1 MRAMPITAALLL
13 LFLSCE
19 CMAQPEPCGLSKIT
33 DTTPAFYPPIG
44 KSARVGGTV
53 ILLVTF
59 KVTGEVERIE
69 TVSGPK
75 ILESSARLYV
85 QGWRANEF
93 SGPRT
98 CPVVIHYR
106 LLPEGDHNT
115 STAVRSDLQHVTISA
130 PPPPPLDSSTHSASL
145 IQLPKTIELLDHP
158 FDSNS
163 IQQLYYV
170 IRLDSVTVIYRP

>member
-1 MRAMPITAALLL
+1 MRAMPIKAVLLS
-13 LFLSCE
+13 LFLSCA
-19 CMAQPEPCGLSKIT
+19 CMAQQEPCGLSKIT

-44 KSARVGGTV
+44 KAARVGGTV

-75 ILESSARLYV
+75 ILESPARVYV

-98 CPVVIHYR
+98 CPVVIRYR
-106 LLPEGDHNT
+106 LLPGGDHNT
-115 STAVRSDLQHVTISA
+115 PTAVRSDLQHVTISA
-130 PPPPPLDSSTHSASL
+130 PMPPPLDSNTHSAF
-145 IQLPKTIELLDHP
+145 IFQMPKTVELVYPP
-158 FDSNS
+158 FNSNS
-163 IQQLYYV
+163 IQQFYYE
-170 IRLDSVTVIYRP
+170 IHIGSLTYRP

>member
-1 MRAMPITAALLL
+1 MRAKPITAVLLC
-13 LFLSCE
+13 LFLSCT
-19 CMAQPEPCGLSKIT
+19 CMAQQEPCGLSKIT

-44 KSARVGGTV
+44 KAARVGGTV

-69 TVSGPK
+69 TLSGPR
-75 ILESSARLYV
+75 ILESPARVYV

-115 STAVRSDLQHVTISA
+115 PTAVRSDLQHVTISA
-130 PPPPPLDSSTHSASL
+130 PMPPPLDSNAHSAFI
-145 IQLPKTIELLDHP
+145 IQTPKTIELLSRV
-158 FDSNS
+158 DSNS
-163 IQQLYYV
+163 IQQLYYL
-170 IRLDSVTVIYRP
+170 ILGRSP